1 MWFDSW
7 ESVLRIV
14 VHGSLGYVALVFM
27 LRVSGKRTLSKM
39 NAFDF
44 VVTIALGSVF
54 ATLLISTSVPLVEGL
69 VAIALLI
76 ALQWIASSLYV
87 RSERF
92 ESIVKGTPELV
103 FWRGV
108 YLDDV
113 LRRVRVTH
121 EEVQAAMR
129 NSDVTSDRS
138 AAAILETDG
147 SLTVIRVPDGEDTEA
162 LEKIGPPDVD

>member
-7 ESVLRIV
+7 ESVLRII
-14 VHGSLGYVALVFM
+14 VHGSLGYIALVSI

-54 ATLLISTSVPLVEGL
+54 ATLLISTSVPLVDGV
-69 VAIALLI
+69 VAIAVLV

-92 ESIVKGTPELV
+92 EAIVKGTPELV
-103 FWRGV
+103 FWKGA
-108 YLDDV
+108 YLDAV
-113 LRRVRVTH
+113 LRRLRVSH

-129 NSDVTSDRS
+129 DQNVTTDRS
-138 AAAILETDG
+138 TAVILETDG
-147 SLTVIRVPDGEDTEA
+147 SLSVVQVPDGEGTDA
-162 LEKIGPPDVD
+162 LEKIEPPNVD

>member
-7 ESVLRIV
+7 ESILRIL

-27 LRVSGKRTLSKM
+27 LRISGKRTLSKM

-54 ATLLISTSVPLVEGL
+54 ATLLISTSVPLIDGV
-69 VAIALLI
+69 VAIAVLI
-76 ALQWIASSLYV
+76 ALQWIVSSLYV

-92 ESIVKGTPELV
+92 EAMVKGTPELV

-108 YLDDV
+108 YLDAA
-113 LRRVRVTH
+113 LRRMRVTH

-129 NSDVTSDRS
+129 DQNVTTDRS
-138 AAAILETDG
+138 AAVILETDG
-147 SLTVIRVPDGEDTEA
+147 SLSVVVVPDGEGTEA
-162 LEKIGPPDVD
+162 LQKIEPPDID